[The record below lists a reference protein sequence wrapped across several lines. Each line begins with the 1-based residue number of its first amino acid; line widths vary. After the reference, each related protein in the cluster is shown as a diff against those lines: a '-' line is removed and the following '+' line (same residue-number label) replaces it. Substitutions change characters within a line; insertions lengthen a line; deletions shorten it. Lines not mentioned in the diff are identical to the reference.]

1 MLHRDFP
8 EPRRRRDEPLCT
20 ARFLFGSSKKATEFF
35 HGQSRIVN
43 DSAQGALRQLRM
55 IWHRQPSMG
64 RHVEPEYD
72 VASGLVVHLVTDL

>member
-1 MLHRDFP
+1 MSP
-8 EPRRRRDEPLCT
+8 YARRD
-20 ARFLFGSSKKATEFF
+20 FLFGCPKKATEFF

-72 VASGLVVHLVTDL
+72 VASGLVIHLITDLRKRLDDLSS